1 MIDRL
6 INLKDKQLQCYE
18 DFLKLQTR
26 ISIEYL
32 PQNFDQ
38 LENFLS
44 SDLYFPI
51 IKDHLA
57 VEFKQKRYKIIQE
70 AKRTWLNLYI
80 QAYQIKIQEYEHQYQ
95 QDLNQFELKNINH
108 MHINEKSLLD
118 SFNDYIDYRINRI
131 KQDIYFEKLP
141 SYHKQVLRKRQC
153 LRWPKKMVTV
163 NPTVILDILY
173 HPFTSTQL
181 AYLSR
186 G

>member
-6 INLKDKQLQCYE
+6 INLKDKQLQYYE

-44 SDLYFPI
+44 SDLYIPI

-108 MHINEKSLLD
+108 MHINEKSIE
-118 SFNDYIDYRINRI
+118 FF
-131 KQDIYFEKLP
+131 Q
-141 SYHKQVLRKRQC
+141 
-153 LRWPKKMVTV
+153 
-163 NPTVILDILY
+163 
-173 HPFTSTQL
+173 
-181 AYLSR
+181 
-186 G
+186 